1 MTQIKTSNL
10 SKTKKLTKK
19 QSTTFE
25 SLNDLIVDA
34 IQDIKGLNIVQLDL
48 RNLDDSPTD
57 YFIICEGESTT
68 QVKSIANRIY
78 RRVRDEHGVRPNHV
92 EGGEGSKWVLVD
104 FFNIVVHI
112 FHPDTRKFY
121 DIEDLWSDAKITRYE
136 NI

>member
-1 MTQIKTSNL
+1 MTQIKKVKL
-10 SKTKKLTKK
+10 SKTQKLTKK
-19 QSTTFE
+19 QATTYD

-48 RNLDDSPTD
+48 NKLEDRPTD

-68 QVKSIANRIY
+68 QVKAIANRIY
-78 RRVRDEHGVRPNHV
+78 RRVRDETGTKPNHV
-92 EGGEGSKWVLVD
+92 EGGEGSKWILVD

-112 FHPDTRKFY
+112 FYPETRKFY